1 MTSLALALILAA
13 PHAQL
18 QLYFQSTPANPAWQ
32 QKVYEKVS
40 RAWTGP
46 SVKDAPK
53 PGQKTVVQ
61 VVVDQKGAIVSTVV
75 SMESGAPKFDAA
87 ALAAVKRGA
96 PYPAPPSSPAEFHVH
111 VTWAP

>member
-1 MTSLALALILAA
+1 MALALMLAA

-18 QLYFQSTPANPAWQ
+18 QLYFQSVPANPAWQ

-40 RAWTGP
+40 RAWVAP
-46 SVKDAPK
+46 AAKDSPK

-61 VVVDQKGAIVSTVV
+61 VVVDGKGAIVSTLV
-75 SMESGAPKFDAA
+75 SMESGAAKFDAA
-87 ALAAVKRGA
+87 ALAAVKRAA
-96 PYPAPPSSPAEFHVH
+96 PYPAPLSSPAEFHVH